1 MVKAVKKRV
10 QTPRSYD
17 ATRRVAQARE
27 TERAILRAAHDLFV
41 AQGYGR
47 TTLVEVA
54 RTAGVSVE
62 TIYARFKSKPGL
74 LRRVWDVTIGGDDQD
89 VMFHERP
96 EIVAMQNEPNLAR
109 RLQLHAALMT
119 RTAYRIGPFMLM
131 LQSAAGTDAAAAE
144 MLEEIGRQRLVG
156 MTFMAAAAAATGQ
169 LAVSE
174 EECRDIVWSLTD
186 AMLWHRL
193 VVQRGWSEE
202 RFTDHL
208 ATILVAALVR
218 SDV

>member
-1 MVKAVKKRV
+1 MVKAVKKRAH
-10 QTPRSYD
+10 TPRSYD

-41 AQGYGR
+41 KQGYGR

-74 LRRVWDVTIGGDDQD
+74 LRRVWDVTIGGDDED

-96 EIVAMQNEPNLAR
+96 EIVAMQNEPDLAR

-119 RTAYRIGPFMLM
+119 RTACRIGPFMLM

-144 MLEEIGRQRLVG
+144 MLEEIGRQRLAG

-174 EECRDIVWSLTD
+174 DECRDIVWSLTD
-186 AMLWHRL
+186 AILWHRL
-193 VVQRGWSEE
+193 VVQRGWSEQ
-202 RFTDHL
+202 RFTEHV
-208 ATILVAALVR
+208 ATLLIAVLVR
-218 SDV
+218 